1 MLPTAIATDRGG
13 AEIDGAKAV
22 IAVTPHMEVPAVR
35 RRVVGRSMPS
45 FAPNQGMKS
54 MPAVREVRTTG
65 IPVRPVVR
73 RSVKESFAAT
83 HTIPVWRTAF
93 VDTCT
98 PGFTDEGRFTV
109 LDIPK
114 PRRIDRGI
122 PDIGIDDREVRIV
135 DDVKPANITE
145 EDRARPGSGVVG
157 GGGEEERVLVSMF
170 MCWIGKMVE

>member
-1 MLPTAIATDRGG
+1 MVFWDA
-13 AEIDGAKAV
+13 AV
-22 IAVTPHMEVPAVR
+22 ASLQPLL
-35 RRVVGRSMPS
+35 S
-45 FAPNQGMKS
+45 
-54 MPAVREVRTTG
+54 
-65 IPVRPVVR
+65 
-73 RSVKESFAAT
+73 
-83 HTIPVWRTAF
+83 
-93 VDTCT
+93 
-98 PGFTDEGRFTV
+98 
-109 LDIPK
+109 PK